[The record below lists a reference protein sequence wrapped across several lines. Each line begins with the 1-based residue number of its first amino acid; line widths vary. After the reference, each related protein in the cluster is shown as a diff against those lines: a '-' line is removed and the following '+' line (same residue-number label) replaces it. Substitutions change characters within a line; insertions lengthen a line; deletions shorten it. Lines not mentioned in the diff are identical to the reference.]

1 MPLQGPDEAYRD
13 GFLKLARLDDHAF
26 RELVAVLR
34 SSRASKFFPTD
45 IYVLAKH
52 IKRTAQG
59 DLGDIVFAIVGSSI
73 GASST
78 GETAQELAENIV
90 AALREDSI
98 NLSERE
104 LRTFHKRATALF
116 KISSI

>member
-52 IKRTAQG
+52 IERTAQG
-59 DLGDIVFAIVGSSI
+59 ELGDIVFAIVGSSMD
-73 GASST
+73 ASST
-78 GETAQELAENIV
+78 GEHAQKLADTIV
-90 AALREDSI
+90 ATLRGVSY
-98 NLSERE
+98 NVSEG
-104 LRTFHKRATALF
+104 H
-116 KISSI
+116 I